1 MQICGREV
9 LPSCEESQRRRL
21 WARGRRRSGD
31 EILVMDDDSGRIFE
45 MVLAFL
51 RGGANPSDQHQVCIV
66 PAYILFPISPPS
78 LGCFLRSLLF
88 FSESPVS

>member
-1 MQICGREV
+1 
-9 LPSCEESQRRRL
+9 
-21 WARGRRRSGD
+21 
-31 EILVMDDDSGRIFE
+31 MDDDSGRIFE

-88 FSESPVS
+88 FGKPSLLTQYFFIAGPSVFKEYVHNKYRDDRCS